1 MVWMQLAKRKADELE
16 DFNAENDTSA
26 GLDETVIEEGNA
38 LVEQFLRT
46 WAVRVAQQDDGDV
59 VMGDD
64 DGDENSAPEAQ
75 LEELEKCFEE
85 FRHRLDGNPWAQRIV
100 ASLA

>member
-1 MVWMQLAKRKADELE
+1 MAKRKADELE
-16 DFNAENDTSA
+16 DFNAENDTTA
-26 GLDETVIEEGNA
+26 GLDEAVVEEGNA
-38 LVEQFLRT
+38 LVEQFLKT

-64 DGDENSAPEAQ
+64 SGDEDGTPEAQ
-75 LEELEKCFEE
+75 LEELKKCFEE
-85 FRHRLDGNPWAQRIV
+85 FRPQLEGNPWAQRIV